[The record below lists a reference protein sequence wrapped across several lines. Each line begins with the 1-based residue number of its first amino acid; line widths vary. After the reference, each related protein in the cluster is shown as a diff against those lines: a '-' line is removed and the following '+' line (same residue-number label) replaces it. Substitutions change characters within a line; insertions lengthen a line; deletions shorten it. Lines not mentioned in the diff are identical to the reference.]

1 MKVQSEIEIDN
12 LRFLLE
18 LYDTKNLEIIEPQ
31 LDNLRQAIQERDSDE
46 FKEIFEFILNKSKK
60 VAINWITHVY
70 LNR

>member
-1 MKVQSEIEIDN
+1 MKVQSDIEVDN

-18 LYDTKNLEIIEPQ
+18 LYDPKNLEIIEPQ
-31 LDNLRQAIQERDSDE
+31 LDNLSQAIKERDSDK